1 MVFEFIP
8 TVPDID
14 LSEKRVL
21 VTGGNVGIGLEV
33 ARKFY
38 LLGANVT
45 IASRNEAK
53 SLEAIE
59 DIKKGTAIY
68 PGGSIDFLSLD
79 LGDQESVK
87 EFAAKYSTKPLNILV
102 NNSGFMDMHCK
113 RDEEGLLKTI
123 RVNHFGPFL
132 LTNLLTESL
141 RQGFT
146 ESGTKSRAVFLSSGA
161 HMIPGI
167 IVKINNLSE

>member
-1 MVFEFIP
+1 MVFAFIP
-8 TVPDID
+8 TIPDID

-21 VTGGNVGIGLEV
+21 VTGGNVGIGLEI

-45 IASRNEAK
+45 IASRNEAR

-59 DIKKGTAIY
+59 DIKKGTAIF
-68 PGGSIDFLSLD
+68 PRGSINFLSLD
-79 LGDQESVK
+79 LGDQASVK
-87 EFAAKYSTKPLNILV
+87 EFAAKYSTEPLNILV
-102 NNSGFMDMHCK
+102 NNSGLMDTSGE
-113 RDEEGLLKTI
+113 RDEHGLLKTI

-146 ESGTKSRAVFLSSGA
+146 ESGTKSRVVFLSSGA
-161 HMIPGI
+161 HILPGI
-167 IVKINNLSE
+167 TVGIYSF